1 MSVRKRK
8 GGNRG
13 KSERGKNLQ
22 MKQEIENI
30 PFKFY
35 LQDLVLVKT
44 EMQILELL
52 TLYLQLFLLQIFFLL
67 ILACL
72 FFVF

>member
-1 MSVRKRK
+1 
-8 GGNRG
+8 
-13 KSERGKNLQ
+13 

-30 PFKFY
+30 SFKFY
-35 LQDLVLVKT
+35 LQGLVLVKT

-67 ILACL
+67 ILAGL

>member
-30 PFKFY
+30 SFKFY
-35 LQDLVLVKT
+35 LQGLVLVKT

-67 ILACL
+67 ILAGL

>member
-30 PFKFY
+30 SFKFY
-35 LQDLVLVKT
+35 LQGLVLVKT

-52 TLYLQLFLLQIFFLL
+52 TLYLQLFLQIFFLL
-67 ILACL
+67 ILAGL

>member
-30 PFKFY
+30 SFKFY
-35 LQDLVLVKT
+35 LQGLVLVKT

-52 TLYLQLFLLQIFFLL
+52 TLYLQLFL
-67 ILACL
+67 
-72 FFVF
+72 

>member
-44 EMQILELL
+44 EMQILKLL

>member
-67 ILACL
+67 ILAGL

>member
-1 MSVRKRK
+1 
-8 GGNRG
+8 
-13 KSERGKNLQ
+13 

>member
-52 TLYLQLFLLQIFFLL
+52 TL
-67 ILACL
+67 
-72 FFVF
+72 

>member
-52 TLYLQLFLLQIFFLL
+52 TLYLQLFLQIFFLL
-67 ILACL
+67 ILAGL